1 MLQAMIIG
9 NLGANA
15 SVKESNGRKFVSMNV
30 AHTDRIT
37 SNGQTVESTQWVS
50 VSLNHYSGRLLPYLV
65 KGAKVFVQ
73 GKLFTR
79 IWKDRENNSNVGI
92 NILADTI
99 ELCGGRSDVAQTAT
113 KSPGSPATAPAAAS
127 PAAANESD
135 LPF

>member
-15 SVKESNGRKFVSMNV
+15 ALKESNGRKFVSMNV

-50 VSLNHYSGRLLPYLV
+50 VSLSHYSEKLLPYLV
-65 KGAKVFVQ
+65 KGAKVFVL

-79 IWKDRENNSNVGI
+79 IWRDKEGNSNVGI

-99 ELCGGRSDVAQTAT
+99 ELCGGRNDVAQTT
-113 KSPGSPATAPAAAS
+113 QQSPAVTS
-127 PAAANESD
+127 PSNYD
-135 LPF
+135 PPF

>member
-1 MLQAMIIG
+1 MYKFKTMLQAMIIG

-15 SVKESNGRKFVSMNV
+15 AVKESNGRKFVSMNV

-50 VSLNHYSGRLLPYLV
+50 VSLNHYSDRLLPYLV

-79 IWKDRENNSNVGI
+79 IWRDREGNSNVGI

-99 ELCGGRSDVAQTAT
+99 ELCGGRNDVAQTAT
-113 KSPGSPATAPAAAS
+113 ISPAS
-127 PAAANESD
+127 PASANESD
-135 LPF
+135 PPF

>member
-15 SVKESNGRKFVSMNV
+15 TVKESNGRKFVSMNV

-50 VSLNHYSGRLLPYLV
+50 VSLNHYSEKLLPYLK

-73 GKLFTR
+73 GKLFAR
-79 IWKDRENNSNVGI
+79 IWRDKEGNSNVGI

-99 ELCGGRSDVAQTAT
+99 ELCGGRNDIAQTAT
-113 KSPGSPATAPAAAS
+113 ISPAYPADAKS
-127 PAAANESD
+127 KD
-135 LPF
+135 MPF

>member
-15 SVKESNGRKFVSMNV
+15 TVKESNGRKFVSMNV

-50 VSLNHYSGRLLPYLV
+50 VSLNHYSEKLLPYLK

-79 IWKDRENNSNVGI
+79 IWRDKEGNSNVGI

-99 ELCGGRSDVAQTAT
+99 ELCGGRNGNDIAQTAT
-113 KSPGSPATAPAAAS
+113 ISPAYPADAKS
-127 PAAANESD
+127 KD
-135 LPF
+135 MPF

>member
-15 SVKESNGRKFVSMNV
+15 SIKESNGRQFVSMNV

-50 VSLNHYSGRLLPYLV
+50 VSLNNYSVKLLPYLV

-79 IWKDRENNSNVGI
+79 IWRDKEGNSNVGI
-92 NILADTI
+92 NILADNI
-99 ELCGGRSDVAQTAT
+99 ELCGGRNDVAQTT
-113 KSPGSPATAPAAAS
+113 QQSPAGAS
-127 PAAANESD
+127 PSND
-135 LPF
+135 DHRF

>member
-15 SVKESNGRKFVSMNV
+15 SIKESNGRKFVSMNV

-50 VSLNHYSGRLLPYLV
+50 VSLNHYSEKLIPYLV

-79 IWKDRENNSNVGI
+79 IWRDKEGNSNVGI

-99 ELCGGRSDVAQTAT
+99 ELCGGRNDAAQTT
-113 KSPGSPATAPAAAS
+113 QQSPAIAS
-127 PAAANESD
+127 PSD
-135 LPF
+135 DNRPF

>member
-15 SVKESNGRKFVSMNV
+15 AIKESNGRKFVSMNV

-50 VSLNHYSGRLLPYLV
+50 VSLNHYSEKLLPYLV
-65 KGAKVFVQ
+65 KGAKVFIQ

-79 IWKDRENNSNVGI
+79 IWRDKEGNSNVGI

-99 ELCGGRSDVAQTAT
+99 ELCGGRYDAAQTT
-113 KSPGSPATAPAAAS
+113 QQSPAVAS
-127 PAAANESD
+127 PSNGD
-135 LPF
+135 IPF

>member
-15 SVKESNGRKFVSMNV
+15 AIKESNGRKFLSMNV

-50 VSLNHYSGRLLPYLV
+50 VSLNHYSEKLLPYLV

-79 IWKDRENNSNVGI
+79 IWRDKEGNSNVGI
-92 NILADTI
+92 NILADNI
-99 ELCGGRSDVAQTAT
+99 ELCGGRNDAAQTT
-113 KSPGSPATAPAAAS
+113 QQSPGIAS
-127 PAAANESD
+127 PSNYD
-135 LPF
+135 PPF

>member
-15 SVKESNGRKFVSMNV
+15 TVKESNGRKFVSMNV

-50 VSLNHYSGRLLPYLV
+50 VSLNHYSEKLLPYLK

-79 IWKDRENNSNVGI
+79 IWRDKEGNSNVGI

-99 ELCGGRSDVAQTAT
+99 ELCGGRNDIAQTAT
-113 KSPGSPATAPAAAS
+113 ISPAYPADAKS
-127 PAAANESD
+127 KD
-135 LPF
+135 IPF

>member
-15 SVKESNGRKFVSMNV
+15 SIKESNGRKFVSMNV

-50 VSLNHYSGRLLPYLV
+50 VSLNHYSEKLLPYLV

-73 GKLFTR
+73 GKLFLR
-79 IWKDRENNSNVGI
+79 IWRDKEGNSNVGM
-92 NILADTI
+92 NVLADTI
-99 ELCGGRSDVAQTAT
+99 ELCGGRNDAAQTT
-113 KSPGSPATAPAAAS
+113 QQS
-127 PAAANESD
+127 PAADSKPNGD

>member
-15 SVKESNGRKFVSMNV
+15 TVKESNGRKFVSMNV

-50 VSLNHYSGRLLPYLV
+50 VSLNHYSEKLLPYLK

-73 GKLFTR
+73 GKLFAR
-79 IWKDRENNSNVGI
+79 IWRDKEGNGNVGI

-99 ELCGGRSDVAQTAT
+99 ELCGGRNDIAQTAT
-113 KSPGSPATAPAAAS
+113 ISPAYPADAKS
-127 PAAANESD
+127 KD
-135 LPF
+135 MPF

>member
-15 SVKESNGRKFVSMNV
+15 AIKESNGRKFVSMNV

-50 VSLNHYSGRLLPYLV
+50 VSLNHYSEKLLPYLV
-65 KGAKVFVQ
+65 KGAKVFVL

-79 IWKDRENNSNVGI
+79 IWRDKEGNSNVGI

-99 ELCGGRSDVAQTAT
+99 ELCGGRNDAAQITQQ
-113 KSPGSPATAPAAAS
+113 SPAVAS
-127 PAAANESD
+127 PSNGD
-135 LPF
+135 IPF

>member
-15 SVKESNGRKFVSMNV
+15 TVKESNGRKFVSMNV

-50 VSLNHYSGRLLPYLV
+50 VSLNHYSEKLLPYLK

-79 IWKDRENNSNVGI
+79 IWRDKEGNSNVGI

-99 ELCGGRSDVAQTAT
+99 ELCGGQNDIAQTAT
-113 KSPGSPATAPAAAS
+113 ISPAYPADAKS
-127 PAAANESD
+127 KD
-135 LPF
+135 MPF

>member
-9 NLGANA
+9 NLGAHA
-15 SVKESNGRKFVSMNV
+15 SIKESNGRKFVSMNV

-50 VSLNHYSGRLLPYLV
+50 VSLNHYSEKLLPYLV

-73 GKLFTR
+73 GKLFMR
-79 IWKDRENNSNVGI
+79 IWRDKEGNSNVGM
-92 NILADTI
+92 NVLADTI
-99 ELCGGRSDVAQTAT
+99 ELCGGRNDAAQTT
-113 KSPGSPATAPAAAS
+113 QQSPSADSKPNG
-127 PAAANESD
+127 D

>member
-15 SVKESNGRKFVSMNV
+15 TVKESNGRKFVSMNV

-50 VSLNHYSGRLLPYLV
+50 VSLNHYSEKLLPYLK

-79 IWKDRENNSNVGI
+79 IWRDKEGNSNVGI

-99 ELCGGRSDVAQTAT
+99 ELCGGRNDIAQTAT
-113 KSPGSPATAPAAAS
+113 ISPAYPADAKS
-127 PAAANESD
+127 KD
-135 LPF
+135 MPF